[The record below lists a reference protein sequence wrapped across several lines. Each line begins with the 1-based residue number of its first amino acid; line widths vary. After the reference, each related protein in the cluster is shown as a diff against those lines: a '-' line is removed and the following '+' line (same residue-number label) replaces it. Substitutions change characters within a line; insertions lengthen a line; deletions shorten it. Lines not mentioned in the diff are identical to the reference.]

1 MKNLEVFM
9 SKVVE
14 AFSRI
19 VLHVDY
25 DNDNYDIQMF
35 EDDCKIV
42 EKAFDKMRE
51 QLEESNK
58 FKALLEK
65 YEIKD
70 IEALE
75 ALIKDY
81 DGMAK
86 AFVQHVL
93 GIEIEVKS

>member
-1 MKNLEVFM
+1 
-9 SKVVE
+9 
-14 AFSRI
+14 
-19 VLHVDY
+19 
-25 DNDNYDIQMF
+25 
-35 EDDCKIV
+35 
-42 EKAFDKMRE
+42 MRE
-51 QLEESNK
+51 QIEELNK
-58 FKALLEK
+58 FKTLLEK

-70 IEALE
+70 IKELE